1 MKQLVIL
8 FGAGLAVLEGY
19 AGGAPSEDYLD
30 AARAAY
36 VRPEYAAGT
45 NTVITQ
51 WTTSSLNR
59 ADCPVPGGRI
69 GWVAVEGMRNVRDI
83 GGWNGLRTGRA
94 YRGTEPDGHRKDGVP
109 VHGLE
114 ITSNG
119 LETIRSVMRIKTD
132 LDLRGAGECPHP
144 DVSSLG
150 VALVRAPVRAYNDFD
165 ATKDKWAVALRLFA
179 DARNYPIYFHCWG
192 GADRTGQLAFLLE
205 GLCGVS
211 ECDLCIDYE
220 LTTFGGYPRLRSRGF
235 IDLLNRIKSRP
246 GTELKDRFAD
256 FVERELGLS
265 KREIAAIRSNLM
277 AEKTGAVPERVLEL
291 RSGPGNPRNS
301 EGDFIRLKD
310 GRVLFVYSHYTKGT
324 GGDHDP
330 AHLCSRVS
338 ADGGRT
344 WSKQSLEVVANDG
357 GMNVMSVSF
366 LRRRD
371 GSIGLF
377 YLLKNSE
384 RDCRPVMRIS
394 KDEGKTWAAPITCVP
409 DSEVNYYVL
418 NNCRAAR
425 LASGRI
431 VLPMC
436 VHAPDAKT
444 GRTADWHG
452 KLVCWFSDDDGLTWR
467 RGSAPFATFDEKG
480 RRVTT
485 QEPGVVELKDGRVL
499 MYARTAHGRQWFYY
513 SKDGCET
520 WTNGDPGSLFGPCG
534 PATLKRLANGDLFAV
549 WNDHEDHPEVAS
561 KKIGDWGR
569 RVPLSVAVSKDEGR
583 TWRPR
588 HTLEGNPNGWY
599 CYIAALEVD
608 DSLLLGY
615 CAMNGLKDSRIT
627 RVPISWIYEPEPAR
641 KASASK
647 PSVFAGMKDAAFETL
662 KTPLGAWTAAK
673 DHAAVKTWARGTGV
687 HLLGGTDREVTLSL
701 PKAAASDALK
711 LGVERF
717 TARDPYDFRVEA
729 RTVDGAW
736 HEVYAEGKGTPVG
749 RVRSMS
755 FKKLPTPVT
764 AYRFRCTSVLGALI
778 TDQATEI
785 LLDGFFND

>member
-1 MKQLVIL
+1 MKRVCMALAAL
-8 FGAGLAVLEGY
+8 GAVMGLL
-19 AGGAPSEDYLD
+19 AGG
-30 AARAAY
+30 
-36 VRPEYAAGT
+36 
-45 NTVITQ
+45 
-51 WTTSSLNR
+51 
-59 ADCPVPGGRI
+59 
-69 GWVAVEGMRNVRDI
+69 
-83 GGWNGLRTGRA
+83 
-94 YRGTEPDGHRKDGVP
+94 
-109 VHGLE
+109 
-114 ITSNG
+114 
-119 LETIRSVMRIKTD
+119 
-132 LDLRGAGECPHP
+132 
-144 DVSSLG
+144 
-150 VALVRAPVRAYNDFD
+150 
-165 ATKDKWAVALRLFA
+165 
-179 DARNYPIYFHCWG
+179 
-192 GADRTGQLAFLLE
+192 
-205 GLCGVS
+205 
-211 ECDLCIDYE
+211 
-220 LTTFGGYPRLRSRGF
+220 
-235 IDLLNRIKSRP
+235 
-246 GTELKDRFAD
+246 
-256 FVERELGLS
+256 
-265 KREIAAIRSNLM
+265 
-277 AEKTGAVPERVLEL
+277 VPERVLEL
-291 RSGPGNPRNS
+291 RHGPGNPRNS
-301 EGDFIRLKD
+301 EGDFALLKD
-310 GRVLFVYSHYTKGT
+310 GRILFVYSHYTQGT

-338 ADGGRT
+338 SDGGRT
-344 WSKQSLEVVANDG
+344 WSKESIEVVANEG

-366 LRRRD
+366 LRLND
-371 GSIGLF
+371 GSLALF

-384 RDCRPVMRIS
+384 EDCRPLMRVS
-394 KDEGKTWAAPITCVP
+394 KDEGATWSAPVKCVP
-409 DSEVNYYVL
+409 DSAVNYYVM
-418 NNCRAAR
+418 NNCRATR

-436 VHAPDAKT
+436 VHAAKN

-452 KLVCWFSDDDGLTWR
+452 KLVCYLSDDDGLTWR
-467 RGSAPFATFDEKG
+467 RGSAPFATYDDKG
-480 RRVTT
+480 KRVTT
-485 QEPGVVELKDGRVL
+485 QEPGVIELKDGRVL
-499 MYARTAHGRQWFYY
+499 MYARTGHGRQWFYY

-520 WTNGDPGSLFGPCG
+520 WTNGEPGSLFGPCA
-534 PATLKRLANGDLFAV
+534 PATLKRLSNGDLFAV
-549 WNDHEDHPEVAS
+549 WNDHEDHPEVGA
-561 KKIGDWGR
+561 KGPAWAHGL

-588 HTLEGNPNGWY
+588 RTLEGNPKGWY
-599 CYIAALEVD
+599 CYIAVLEHEGC
-608 DSLLLGY
+608 LLLGY
-615 CAMNGLKDSRIT
+615 CAENMLKDSRIT

-673 DHAAVKTWARGTGV
+673 DHAAVKTWTRGTGV